1 MLGGKGSYSRSVKIE
16 KHLAKKN
23 KRLRNM
29 LKSAKKRY
37 NKYKDKM
44 RVVDMD
50 ALVKKYA
57 ENGLPYFE
65 GYKIKF
71 HKNESDYVLIADPSG
86 YVRVLDLKTRTYVDV
101 IKGETLKGDEKDY
114 QERTHFRIKRRDE

>member
-1 MLGGKGSYSRSVKIE
+1 MLDGKGGYSRSVKIE

-29 LKSAKKRY
+29 LKSAKRRY

-44 RVVDMD
+44 RVVDMNVV
-50 ALVKKYA
+50 VKKYD
-57 ENGLPYFE
+57 ENESPYFE

-71 HKNESDYVLIADPSG
+71 HKNDSNYIVIADPSG
-86 YVRVLDLKTRTYVDV
+86 YVRVLDLRTGTYVDV
-101 IKGETLKGDEKDY
+101 ITGETLKGNEKDC